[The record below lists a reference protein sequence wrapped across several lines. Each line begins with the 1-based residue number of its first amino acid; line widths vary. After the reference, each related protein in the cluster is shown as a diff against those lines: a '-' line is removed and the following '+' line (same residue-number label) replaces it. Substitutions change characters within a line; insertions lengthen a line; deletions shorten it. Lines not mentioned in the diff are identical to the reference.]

1 MRFRHLIVLIVATVA
16 LAPAAAA
23 QAQEISKDGRLAADH
38 ILDWERVDDPQIS
51 PDGAQVIYARSL
63 VNTMD
68 DSWESQLWIMN
79 ADGSKHRFLVKGSD
93 SRWSPDGTRIAYT
106 AEGEPTGTQIFV
118 RWMDA
123 EGATSQVSRLD
134 ESPSGVRWSP
144 DGEQIAFTMIDPQK
158 ETWDIDMPSPPE
170 GADWTAPP
178 RIVRRTH
185 FRRDR
190 QGFVKDGHDHLFVI
204 PADGGT
210 ARQLTEGAWLVAS
223 GGFSWVADSGAIVFS
238 GLRNED
244 FDRMYRESHIYKVDL
259 ESGAIDQITQRRGP
273 WGVPK
278 VSPDGRKVAYTGFDW
293 TSQTYRVTDLYVAN
307 LDGTGEQNL
316 SAALDRDARPLVWS
330 SDSRRIYFNVGS
342 EGSRNIYAASIDID
356 AGGGGAV
363 TPLTEGVHML
373 TLSSVSDAGVGVAV
387 RTSPQVPPDIVRVDL
402 AQGAEIT
409 QLTHVNDDVLVGI
422 ELGDVEEVWYD
433 STGGT
438 RVQGWIIKP
447 PEFDAGRSY
456 PLILH
461 IHGGPHGMYNVGF
474 NQSFQSFAAQDFV
487 VLYTNPR
494 GSTGYGTDFGNA
506 IDNGYPSV
514 DHDDLMAG
522 VDAVLERGYVD
533 PNRLYV
539 TGCSG
544 GGVLSSWAIGQ
555 TDRFAAAAVRCPVTN
570 WMSFA
575 GTTDITV
582 WGYYRYAGYP
592 WDNPNKYLEHSPIM
606 YVGNVTTPTLLMTG
620 ELDLRTPMSQTEE
633 YYQALRTLGVPTTLL
648 RFNKEYHGTGSLPS
662 NFIRRQLYIVDWF
675 NQYRKGATETS
686 AQ

>member
-1 MRFRHLIVLIVATVA
+1 M
-16 LAPAAAA
+16 
-23 QAQEISKDGRLAADH
+23 DGRLAADH
-38 ILDWERVDDPQIS
+38 ILDWERVSNPQIS
-51 PDGAQVIYARSL
+51 PDGSQIIYSRSM
-63 VNTMD
+63 VNKMED
-68 DSWESQLWIMN
+68 RWESQLWIMN
-79 ADGSKHRFLVKGSD
+79 ADGSKHRFLVKGSNA
-93 SRWSPDGTRIAYT
+93 RWSSDGARIAYT
-106 AEGEPTGTQIFV
+106 AEGEPKGRQIFV

-134 ESPSGVRWSP
+134 ESPSGIRWSP
-144 DGEQIAFTMIDPQK
+144 DGEQIAFTMLDPQK
-158 ETWDIDMPSPPE
+158 ETWSIDMPSSPE
-170 GADWTAPP
+170 GANWTAPP

-190 QGFVKDGHDHLFVI
+190 QGFVKDGYDHLFVI

-210 ARQLTEGAWLVAS
+210 ARQLTEGAWLVTS
-223 GGFSWVADSGAIVFS
+223 GSFSWVADGSAIVFS
-238 GLRNED
+238 GLQNED
-244 FDRMYRESHIYKVDL
+244 FDRMYRESHIYTVDL
-259 ESGAIDQITQRRGP
+259 DSGDIDQITQRRGP

-278 VSPDGRKVAYTGFDW
+278 VSPDGRKVAFTGFDW
-293 TSQTYRVTDLYVAN
+293 TPQTYRVTDLYVAN
-307 LDGTGEQNL
+307 LDGSGERNL
-316 SAALDRDARPLVWS
+316 SAALDRDARQLVWS
-330 SDSRRIYFNVGS
+330 SDSSRIYFNVDS
-342 EGSRNIYAASIDID
+342 EGSRNIYAASV
-356 AGGGGAV
+356 GGEVSAV
-363 TPLTEGVHML
+363 TKGVHML

-387 RTSPQVPPDIVRVDL
+387 RTSPHLPPDIVRVDL
-402 AQGAEIT
+402 AQGAAIT

-422 ELGDVEEVWYD
+422 ALGDVEEVWYD
-433 STGGT
+433 STGGA

-447 PEFDAGRSY
+447 PDFDASRSY

-461 IHGGPHGMYNVGF
+461 IHGGPHGMYNIGF
-474 NQSFQSFAAQDFV
+474 DQSFQNFAAHDFV

-514 DHDDLMAG
+514 DHEDLMAG
-522 VDAVLERGYVD
+522 VDTLLERGYVD
-533 PNRLYV
+533 ANRLYV

-575 GTTDITV
+575 GTSDITV
-582 WGYYRYAGYP
+582 WGYYRYEGYP
-592 WDNPNKYLEHSPIM
+592 WDNPDKYLEHSPLM
-606 YVGNVTTPTLLMTG
+606 YVGNVTTSTLLMTG

-633 YYQALRTLGVPTTLL
+633 YYQALRALGVPTTLL

-662 NFIRRQLYIVDWF
+662 NNIRRQLYIIDWF
-675 NQYRKGATETS
+675 NQYRKGGTETS